1 MHPLA
6 VEQHFRMRAGRLQGW
21 GIGVLVCASLFWVY
35 AAWQV
40 LTPYGSTYNAVDC
53 PAPVNSEPRDLYY
66 DDSSGYRHE
75 NALQCASDRDW
86 PEPLAA
92 LVVSVPLSAI
102 GAALLT
108 AGTVSVRLRHHDDLL
123 QRAQN

>member
-1 MHPLA
+1 
-6 VEQHFRMRAGRLQGW
+6 MRAGRLQGW
-21 GIGVLVCASLFWVY
+21 GIGVLVCAFLFWAY

-53 PAPVNSEPRDLYY
+53 PAPVNSEPRDVYFE
-66 DDSSGYRHE
+66 DSGSAHE
-75 NALQCASDRDW
+75 KALQCASDRDW
-86 PEPLAA
+86 PKPLAA

-108 AGTVSVRLRHHDDLL
+108 AGTVSVRLRRHDEVL
-123 QRAQN
+123 QRAQAA

>member
-6 VEQHFRMRAGRLQGW
+6 VEQNFRMRAGRLQSW
-21 GIGVLVCASLFWVY
+21 GIGLLVFASLFWVY

-40 LTPYGSTYNAVDC
+40 LTPYDSTYNAVDC

-66 DDSSGYRHE
+66 EDSGDAHE
-75 NALQCASDRDW
+75 EALQCASDRNW
-86 PEPLAA
+86 PGPLAA

-108 AGTVSVRLRHHDDLL
+108 AGTVSVRLRDHEDAVR
-123 QRAQN
+123 RAQT

>member
-6 VEQHFRMRAGRLQGW
+6 IEQQFQMRAGRLQGW
-21 GIGVLVCASLFWVY
+21 GTGVLVCALLFWIY

-40 LTPYGSTYNAVDC
+40 LTPYVSTYNAVDC
-53 PAPVNSEPRDLYY
+53 PAPVNSERRDIYFE
-66 DDSSGYRHE
+66 DSDSAHE
-75 NALQCASDRDW
+75 KALQCASDRDW
-86 PEPLAA
+86 PKPLAA

-108 AGTVSVRLRHHDDLL
+108 AGTVSVQLRRHDEVLR
-123 QRAQN
+123 QAQN